1 MSRPCLA
8 ELVLARA
15 VLARQAR
22 LIGYSW
28 QNILRKRRLTV
39 KWLVRMNLRAA
50 DHMICS
56 STEAVTVLRRQGYA
70 RGASVMP
77 LVGVDR
83 RLFYPRPALQVR
95 ASLGLDGWVVGY
107 VGRLVTEKGVD
118 VLLRAF
124 RQLPQ
129 AGHLLIVVT
138 AAKRPHSSLLQVARH

>member
-1 MSRPCLA
+1 
-8 ELVLARA
+8 
-15 VLARQAR
+15 
-22 LIGYSW
+22 
-28 QNILRKRRLTV
+28 
-39 KWLVRMNLRAA
+39 MNLRAA

-77 LVGVDR
+77 LVGVDS

-107 VGRLVTEKGVD
+107 GAAGDGEGVD

-124 RQLPQ
+124 RLLPT
-129 AGHLLIVVT
+129 G
-138 AAKRPHSSLLQVARH
+138 RPSFDRR